1 MASQGGC
8 VGTEEKFGCVLPSI
22 LCLKIIHFT
31 TLLKTNDHFS
41 QPIQVQNNFMWFLP
55 LTSHLISLTCFR
67 QKLLVTLLVS
77 WSTANV
83 HTCFNM
89 LPPKDAKKW
98 NYKLTLFETQNPQNH
113 TLFTGTT
120 SSGHKRECSTRV
132 IQVAPNIWVPKL
144 HTQGVYLSLC
154 RIMALWWRK
163 SYNSIPYRY
172 ISFSPIFSTGGKKC
186 QIISFHE

>member
-1 MASQGGC
+1 
-8 VGTEEKFGCVLPSI
+8 
-22 LCLKIIHFT
+22 
-31 TLLKTNDHFS
+31 
-41 QPIQVQNNFMWFLP
+41 MWFLP

-67 QKLLVTLLVS
+67 QKLLVSLLVS

-144 HTQGVYLSLC
+144 HTQGGVYLSLC

-163 SYNSIPYRY
+163 SYNSIPLQIYFLLSHFQHWRQKV
-172 ISFSPIFSTGGKKC
+172 SNNQFSWVSYDCTA
-186 QIISFHE
+186 